1 MRRVSRLPRHWCRG
15 LCNSPAVFLLF
26 MGLFIG
32 AGASR
37 PEANADASFE
47 IDKMST
53 TRSGPALTRRHNQE
67 IDVDSLLADADV
79 KYASLGSLRAEFV
92 QRIDVPLLNRSKEG
106 RGVWSQRGR
115 GNFRMD
121 FDDPPDDIL
130 IADGTCLW
138 QFEPSVR
145 PDQVVSSALGYGVEV
160 GSVDILGRLL
170 SEARINYTGSY
181 MGLED
186 VAGVSTHLVS
196 LTPKGP
202 SRHLNVIVWI
212 AHSDGLVRR
221 FQIQEENETV
231 RTVTLSNLEPE
242 IVLADSLFQFN
253 RPSDATIFSTDEQC
267 GQ

>member
-1 MRRVSRLPRHWCRG
+1 MRRVSRSARHWCRG
-15 LCNSPAVFLLF
+15 ACNSPVVLLLF
-26 MGLFIG
+26 VGLFFG
-32 AGASR
+32 AGVSR
-37 PEANADASFE
+37 SEANPDSSFE
-47 IDKMST
+47 IDKIPT
-53 TRSGPALTRRHNQE
+53 TGGDPALTQQHNQE
-67 IDVDSLLADADV
+67 IDVDSLLASADV
-79 KYASLGSLRAEFV
+79 KYARLGSLRAEFV
-92 QRIDVPLLNRSKEG
+92 QHIDVPLLNRSKEG

-121 FDDPPDDIL
+121 FDDPPGDIL

-145 PDQVVSSALGYGVEV
+145 PGQVVSSALGYGVEV

-170 SEARINYTGSY
+170 SEARINYMGSY
-181 MGLED
+181 IGMED

-196 LTPKGP
+196 LTPKGS
-202 SRHLNVIVWI
+202 SRYFNVIVWI
-212 AHSDGLVRR
+212 AHSDGFVRR

-242 IVLADSLFQFN
+242 VALADSLFRFI
-253 RPSDATIFSTDEQC
+253 RPPDATIFSTDEQC

>member
-1 MRRVSRLPRHWCRG
+1 MRRASRLTRYWCRSV
-15 LCNSPAVFLLF
+15 CDSPAVLFLF
-26 MGLFIG
+26 VGMFIG
-32 AGASR
+32 AGVSQL
-37 PEANADASFE
+37 EANPNASFE
-47 IDKMST
+47 IDQIPT
-53 TRSGPALTRRHNQE
+53 TGSGPTLTRRHNQE
-67 IDVDSLLADADV
+67 IDVDSLLASADV
-79 KYASLGSLRAEFV
+79 KYARLGSLRARFV

-121 FDDPPDDIL
+121 FEDPPDDIL

-202 SRHLNVIVWI
+202 SRYLNVIVWI
-212 AHSDGLVRR
+212 ADSDGLVRR

-242 IVLADSLFQFN
+242 IVLADSLFRFS
-253 RPSDATIFSTDEQC
+253 RPPDAIIFSTDEQC